1 MAPKKYLFCTKNKE
15 KKKLTSHVVPLDACF
30 LISSRSQMFFKIDVL
45 ENFAKIQKN
54 ICAGLKKEISIKN
67 SNFIEHLRVIAS

>member
-1 MAPKKYLFCTKNKE
+1 MAPKNISSVQKPK

-45 ENFAKIQKN
+45 ENFANIQKN
-54 ICAGLKKEISIKN
+54 ICVQVKYIYIY
-67 SNFIEHLRVIAS
+67 I